1 MKHSLLSILL
11 LVVVFSS
18 CNPKSQRIEMAN
30 NVEEFNEM
38 VENLQ
43 PGDSI
48 VLANGVWRD
57 AELVFEGKG
66 TEEKPITLTVEDKG
80 KVILEGASN
89 LQLAGEH
96 LIVSGLVFKNGY
108 TPTNAIISF
117 RKNREEIANNS
128 RLTECVID
136 NFNNPERQVQDYWV
150 TIYGKNNRIDHN
162 HIVGKKN
169 LGVTMI
175 VGLDTKE
182 SVQNNHKIDHNYFG
196 PRPTFG
202 NNGGETLR
210 IGTSHTALENSNTL
224 VESNYFDRT
233 NGEHEIISNKSCQNT
248 FKYNTFF
255 ECTGTL
261 TMRHGNETLV
271 DGNVF
276 IGNGK
281 PSTGGVRII
290 NEAQTVINNYH
301 IGLTGYR
308 FRGAFVM
315 MNGVPNSPPNRY
327 VPVIDS
333 KLNNNTFVNCDHIQ
347 LCAGSDSERSQAPR
361 TSEIS
366 GNIFYNDD
374 KEDIFT
380 VYDDISGIAF
390 KDNLLGE
397 NGKTSIAS
405 GFENAA
411 ITLVKNE
418 QGFLIPTSDKIK
430 NKVTISPNIATKENT
445 GTTWYSK
452 ADTSIALN
460 SGKTIKVDAGINT
473 LYEIV
478 LKSEAGDIIELSEGG
493 TYLITKAVQ
502 IHHPLTFKTSG
513 TKKATILFERMMAF
527 EIQNGGSLSLENIT
541 FDGTKSPD
549 YAGNSVIST
558 SKNSMLD
565 NYKLFIDNC
574 EFRDMVVNHSFDVL
588 RVSKG
593 TFADTISIQNSTF
606 KNISGHI
613 AALDKE
619 TDDIGAYNVEYMLM
633 KNNTVT
639 DMQGAALRL
648 YRGGKDESTF
658 GPFLEVDHNVFNN
671 VGFGKKNKY
680 NAAMSLYG
688 VQVNDIQNNN
698 FNNTKG
704 LKMHLVVGEPIVNVV
719 NNNYYKSGDIEVTG
733 DEKYTIANLYNI
745 ESEFKE
751 GTFQLSENSSLI
763 GKGTDQKEIGIIAKN

>member
-38 VENLQ
+38 VKNLQ

-347 LCAGSDSERSQAPR
+347 LCAGSDSERSQAPK

-513 TKKATILFERMMAF
+513 TEKATILFERMMAF

-574 EFRDMVVNHSFDVL
+574 EFKDMVVNHSFDVL

-613 AALDKE
+613 AGLDKE

-698 FNNTKG
+698 FNNTNG